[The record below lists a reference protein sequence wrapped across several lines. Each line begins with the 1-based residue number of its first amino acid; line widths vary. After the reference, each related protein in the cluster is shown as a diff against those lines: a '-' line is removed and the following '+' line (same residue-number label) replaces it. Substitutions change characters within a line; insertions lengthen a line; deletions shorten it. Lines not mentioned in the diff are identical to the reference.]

1 MDEAYSSLVT
11 AASEND
17 LDVKWHFRR
26 LDPSEADIYLDALF
40 GPMYFKYER
49 FQKERTCQTRFS
61 DYMMVSLFLLLN
73 AVLQMAI
80 AFKIDQ
86 VALRTY
92 GEVGHA
98 LFNGACWRVSAA
110 QQFVGLLYPEDF
122 KDSSDFDCTQPLLTL
137 SMLPDKLDL
146 NKDGYWSVDEA
157 YKMSKELHDRGSR
170 MGANL
175 TENLMHMAKYDVK
188 HRAGS
193 KSDLSKHQ
201 LDMDFFQHFRGKI
214 EMCLPV
220 DPKLC
225 GNLEADGKLAKML
238 PERDD
243 GQERVEECRE
253 NFGSFCTKLFGNDYE
268 WIHYATSE
276 LCGHSKFERKS
287 GINVAVYEA
296 VSTYKG
302 EPDSILGTT
311 FVSFLVLLLFIW
323 GMLMIKEF
331 LYIYN
336 FMYVVW
342 YMPSTTDDDENF
354 ASVVDGKI
362 LVRKMPS
369 MHKIFGLVCVALP
382 RLVIAVVIL
391 TVGAS
396 FLSATNNLQDLVLN
410 STALCFLIEVDNM
423 IHASF
428 LGENFEKHVTD
439 QCDAIKVPSSS
450 SGTWQPYLFLAVA
463 LFTTAGWTGWSY
475 FNRRGL
481 AAIGTGM
488 ECLCHFAG
496 DCYASSFVSTS

>member
-1 MDEAYSSLVT
+1 MTKTSPGILHSKVKTLAFVLQLQKGLV
-11 AASEND
+11 
-17 LDVKWHFRR
+17 FFMCR
-26 LDPSEADIYLDALF
+26 LDIVCFANRLSSSGGCPQTTRWFPASS
-40 GPMYFKYER
+40 GP
-49 FQKERTCQTRFS
+49 Q
-61 DYMMVSLFLLLN
+61 
-73 AVLQMAI
+73 
-80 AFKIDQ
+80 
-86 VALRTY
+86 
-92 GEVGHA
+92 
-98 LFNGACWRVSAA
+98 
-110 QQFVGLLYPEDF
+110 
-122 KDSSDFDCTQPLLTL
+122 
-137 SMLPDKLDL
+137 
-146 NKDGYWSVDEA
+146 
-157 YKMSKELHDRGSR
+157 
-170 MGANL
+170 
-175 TENLMHMAKYDVK
+175 
-188 HRAGS
+188 
-193 KSDLSKHQ
+193 
-201 LDMDFFQHFRGKI
+201 
-214 EMCLPV
+214 
-220 DPKLC
+220 
-225 GNLEADGKLAKML
+225 
-238 PERDD
+238 
-243 GQERVEECRE
+243 
-253 NFGSFCTKLFGNDYE
+253 
-268 WIHYATSE
+268 
-276 LCGHSKFERKS
+276 
-287 GINVAVYEA
+287 EA

>member
-1 MDEAYSSLVT
+1 
-11 AASEND
+11 
-17 LDVKWHFRR
+17 
-26 LDPSEADIYLDALF
+26 
-40 GPMYFKYER
+40 
-49 FQKERTCQTRFS
+49 
-61 DYMMVSLFLLLN
+61 
-73 AVLQMAI
+73 
-80 AFKIDQ
+80 
-86 VALRTY
+86 
-92 GEVGHA
+92 
-98 LFNGACWRVSAA
+98 
-110 QQFVGLLYPEDF
+110 
-122 KDSSDFDCTQPLLTL
+122 
-137 SMLPDKLDL
+137 
-146 NKDGYWSVDEA
+146 
-157 YKMSKELHDRGSR
+157 
-170 MGANL
+170 
-175 TENLMHMAKYDVK
+175 
-188 HRAGS
+188 
-193 KSDLSKHQ
+193 
-201 LDMDFFQHFRGKI
+201 MDFFQHFRGKI

-268 WIHYATSE
+268 WLGQNQLDEKQSTLRILGTNR
-276 LCGHSKFERKS
+276 FWR
-287 GINVAVYEA
+287 EA

-354 ASVVDGKI
+354 
-362 LVRKMPS
+362 MCFPS
-369 MHKIFGLVCVALP
+369 RSPSGSAPQGMHKIFGLVCVALP

-396 FLSATNNLQDLVLN
+396 FLSATNNLQDLV
-410 STALCFLIEVDNM
+410 SRKEALCFLIEVDNM